1 MAFLTFALPIA
12 LCYYLTNT
20 GYSLCWRR
28 RTKRGLPLNGSY
40 VPGDEFAPA
49 ALLAPA
55 DELARQVQ
63 AAAALLPERLL
74 SLCLSGPQ
82 PEHIEGVC
90 WWGSLLCVR
99 LDGLAE
105 HLAWL
110 GAQGERGTAQASTL
124 LDRVFA
130 ALHAT
135 IASHGGTLLAA
146 DGAALWALFDHE
158 PHTLAAAR
166 AALALPAALHT
177 APDASSPK
185 LRAGLHSGYVLAA
198 SVGDEQ
204 HRLLALLGDGA
215 AEVAHACDHAAA
227 GEVLLTAPAAAR
239 LEHACLAPHDSG
251 LLRLEALPAGP
262 FLGRSQ
268 PPAQPALADLPPEQC
283 AALLRAL
290 RPYLP
295 PDLPPEERPTLA
307 SAIHPLTAL
316 CLDLEWSAAP
326 WNTPALFHA
335 AIAQVQPVARRYGG
349 SLYRVEALP
358 HGVRLLLTFGAP
370 LAHEDDPLRAAHCAL
385 DAGAA
390 LAALPQPPAWRA
402 GLDTGSGF
410 VGIIG
415 HAPQRAYA
423 VIGQMLTQAAHLT
436 ATAAPS
442 TVLLSAA
449 MRTAVEHQI
458 EIHPERSDTAC
469 ALRARTPWAA
479 LRTVA
484 YPLPPR
490 IAGAP
495 LVGRDAELARLL
507 SEAVLALRGSGRVLA
522 LVGEAGI
529 GKTRLADALVHH
541 LTHTR
546 TDAAA
551 PGCTLCTSECQ
562 PDDQNTPYSALR
574 GLLRGL
580 LGLARDDVHPPER
593 LHALCSARVG
603 QLAPHLARF
612 TPLLGDVLGGTL
624 PETPLT
630 RWLSSE
636 QRRDRLQK
644 LVIALFIGAAAR
656 KPLLCRLENVHWADA
671 SSLEVLQ
678 RLGQATGEPLLLLLC
693 YRPLPNL
700 AEPWATLPATTRLL
714 LRPLAPQH
722 SAALLAG
729 ILGGTPP
736 AEVEPL
742 LARAGG
748 NPLFLE
754 ELVQTLL
761 RSGALARD
769 DQQRW
774 RLALPPEQIGLPSS
788 IEGLLLDRLDW
799 LDVPQQGVVQLAAVI
814 GQRFERSLIR
824 QAFGHSAPLEQQL
837 AMLID
842 ANIIAPEPHV
852 PESAY
857 QFRHSLLRD
866 VVYAGI
872 APEQRREL
880 HRHVAHSLE
889 GVYAGQLDDH
899 LARLARHYLLAEE
912 WARAFSYHLAAG
924 TQAQQQFANHDA
936 LGFLAAALELV
947 PCLTDT
953 DAPPLLTLLD
963 AYERA
968 GELHTKL
975 GAYDDAQAAYLSA
988 LERIR
993 AALASTPPSDATET
1007 RPLTAAA
1014 VRMQRLLASVQER
1027 RADYESAFTWLG
1039 HGIAEAT
1046 PHAPLELGRCYLLAG
1061 GIYQRRGQY
1070 ALALEWLQ
1078 RGLDVIEQQDS
1089 RADLAHAYYAL
1100 GGTYGKLGRTH
1111 EAIAAIEQSL
1121 RLYVELEHSAGQAD
1135 AHNNLANV
1143 LAGSAG
1149 RWHDA
1154 IIHAEAALELK
1165 EAIGDAHGQ
1174 AVLANNLGEHKR
1186 QLGDYAGAL
1195 HYFGLALEQFT
1206 LLGSDYGMAALHL
1219 NMGAVSLSRG
1229 VLDEARYHLHQ
1240 SHRLCEQTGSE
1251 EFLPELYRTYAALA
1265 LAEQQYAAALRHADE
1280 SLGLA
1285 QRLDARAEEAATH
1298 QLRSQIWQTLG
1309 KHTAARD
1316 DLRQAHGLFAAVGNQ
1331 ERAAQCHE
1339 LLEGIPDDPNAPT
1352 TASA

>member
-12 LCYYLTNT
+12 LCYYLNNAR
-20 GYSLCWRR
+20 YSLCWRQ

-40 VPGDEFAPA
+40 VPGDELAPA

-55 DELARQVQ
+55 DELTRQVQ
-63 AAAALLPERLL
+63 AVAALLPERLL
-74 SLCLSGPQ
+74 SLSISGPQ
-82 PEHIEGVC
+82 PEHIAGVC

-105 HLAWL
+105 HLEWL
-110 GAQGERGTAQASTL
+110 GAQGECGTAQASAL
-124 LDRVFA
+124 LDQIFA
-130 ALHAT
+130 AMHTT

-166 AALALPAALHT
+166 AALALPAALPA
-177 APDASSPK
+177 APDSSPPQ

-198 SVGDEQ
+198 TVGDEQ

-215 AEVAHACDHAAA
+215 AQAAHACDHATA

-239 LEHACLAPHDSG
+239 LEHARLAPHDSG

-262 FLGRSQ
+262 L
-268 PPAQPALADLPPEQC
+268 PASRQTPARLALADLPPEQC

-295 PDLPPEERPTLA
+295 PDLPPEERHSLA
-307 SAIHPLTAL
+307 SAMHPLTAL

-326 WNTPALFHA
+326 WKTPALFHA

-423 VIGQMLTQAAHLT
+423 VVGQILSQAARLAT
-436 ATAAPS
+436 TAATS

-458 EIHPERSDTAC
+458 EIHPEHDDTAR
-469 ALRARTPWAA
+469 ALRARAPWTA
-479 LRTVA
+479 LRTV
-484 YPLPPR
+484 PLTAR
-490 IAGAP
+490 IARAP

-507 SEAVLALRGSGRVLA
+507 SEAVLALRGGGRVLA

-546 TDAAA
+546 TEAAA
-551 PGCTLCTSECQ
+551 PGCTLCASECQ
-562 PDDQNTPYSALR
+562 PDDQHTPYSALR

-580 LGLARDDVHPPER
+580 LGLARDDVHTAER

-644 LVIALFIGAAAR
+644 LVIALFSGAAAR

-678 RLGQATGEPLLLLLC
+678 RLGQAAAGTPLLLLLC
-693 YRPLPNL
+693 YRPLPNV
-700 AEPWATLPATTRLL
+700 AEPWATLPTTTRLL

-729 ILGGTPP
+729 ILRGTPP

-769 DQQRW
+769 ARQHW
-774 RLALPPEQIGLPSS
+774 RLALPPDQIGLPSS

-799 LDVPQQGVVQLAAVI
+799 LDAPQQDVVQLAAVI

-824 QAFGHSAPLEQQL
+824 HACGHSAPLEQQL

-872 APEQRREL
+872 APEQRREI

-924 TQAQQQFANHDA
+924 AQAQQQFANHDA

-947 PCLTDT
+947 PCLTDA

-968 GELHTKL
+968 GELQTKL
-975 GAYDDAQAAYLSA
+975 GAYDEAQAAYLSA

-993 AALASTPPSDATET
+993 AALARTPAPDETET

-1039 HGIAEAT
+1039 HGIAAAT

-1121 RLYVELEHSAGQAD
+1121 QLYIELEHSAGQAD

-1154 IIHAEAALELK
+1154 IVHAEAALELK

-1229 VLDEARYHLHQ
+1229 ALDEARYHLQQ

-1265 LAEQQYAAALRHADE
+1265 LAQQQHEAALHHADE
-1280 SLGLA
+1280 SLRLA

-1298 QLRSQIWQTLG
+1298 QLRSQIWQALG
-1309 KHTAARD
+1309 THTAARD
-1316 DLRQAHGLFAAVGNQ
+1316 DLRQAHALFAAVGNQ
-1331 ERAAQCHE
+1331 ERAAQCHD
-1339 LLEGIPDDPNAPT
+1339 LLAGISDDPDTPT
-1352 TASA
+1352 TTSA